1 MKIIDGS
8 VTAAKGFR
16 ATGAAVGIK
25 KGVKDLA
32 LIASDVPATAAA
44 AFTTNV
50 VKATSVTRNMAIM
63 ESGAK
68 INGVAINSGNANACT
83 GELGVKSNKEMA
95 KK

>member
-1 MKIIDGS
+1 MANLERLKTGGKSKMKIIDGS

-44 AFTTNV
+44 ALQQMLLRQQ
-50 VKATSVTRNMAIM
+50 A
-63 ESGAK
+63 
-68 INGVAINSGNANACT
+68 
-83 GELGVKSNKEMA
+83 
-95 KK
+95 